1 MSRAVARRM
10 RIAPGTWVTIQ
21 GRRCCIR
28 AVLDLETVVVQDA
41 ETGETRHTKIKG
53 LRPDEAAPE
62 TPTET
67 AVTELADIEDKDW
80 QRARERFAIIQPLV
94 DDPDCTRDKVHA
106 RAVSVG
112 RHPATLYRWLQ
123 SYRHNGQLS
132 TLAPAKPGVRRGYSR
147 LAPEVETVLAATID
161 EFYLHGQKRSARHT
175 YQEVARRC
183 RNAGLQRP
191 HANTVRNRIKALSDK
206 EKLRRR
212 EGGKAM
218 RDKYMPMP
226 GAFPGADWPLAVVQ
240 IDHTPVDLMLVD
252 DVHRRPV
259 GRPWVTLA
267 IDVFSRM
274 VTGFSVSFDPPGA
287 LAVGLCLSHA
297 ILPKDSWLA
306 RHDIATPWP
315 VWGVMAT
322 VHADNAKEF
331 RGNMLRKACE
341 EYGIT
346 LHWRPVG
353 RPHFGGHIERLLGTL
368 NHEIHTLPGST
379 FSNPV
384 ARGHYES
391 EQQAAL
397 TLSEFER
404 WLAILIVEVYHQRLH
419 SELGITPLQKYEEGI
434 FGTDERPGR
443 GVPEL
448 LLDET
453 QLRLNFMAYTERTV
467 QPHGIV
473 IDEIQYY
480 DDVLKPWI
488 NSLDPRETT
497 GKRKRKFIVRRDP
510 RDISR
515 VYFYDPEL
523 KQYFEIPYR
532 NTAHPPISVWELRE
546 VRRKLKEEGRRS
558 VNEDLIFDAYNRLRV
573 LEAEAVHATKKARR
587 AAQQRRGHGPVERP
601 RAAPVLSVP
610 DHQLARAEDIQ
621 PFEEIEE
628 LDG

>member
-1 MSRAVARRM
+1 MSRAGARRM
-10 RIAPGTWVTIQ
+10 RIAPGAWVAIQ
-21 GRRCCIR
+21 GRRYCIR
-28 AVLDLETVVVQDA
+28 EVLDLETVVVQAA
-41 ETGETRHTKIKG
+41 ETGVTRHAKIHM
-53 LRPDEAAPE
+53 LQPCESTPE
-62 TPTET
+62 TPSET
-67 AVTELADIEDKDW
+67 VVAELADIEAKDW
-80 QRARERFAIIQPLV
+80 QRARERFAIIQPFL
-94 DDPDCTRDKVHA
+94 DDPDCTRDKIHA
-106 RAVSVG
+106 RAASVG

-123 SYRHNGQLS
+123 YYRHNGQLS
-132 TLAPAKPGVRRGYSR
+132 TLAPAKPGVRRGHSR
-147 LAPEVETVLAATID
+147 LAPEVETILTATID
-161 EFYLHGQKRSARHT
+161 EFYLHGQKRSAQHT

-191 HANTVRNRIKALSDK
+191 HPHTVRNRIRAVSDQ

-218 RDKYMPMP
+218 RDRYAPIP

-252 DVHRRPV
+252 DGHRRPV

-274 VTGFSVSFDPPGA
+274 VAGFSVSFDPPGA
-287 LAVGLCLSHA
+287 LAVGLCLANA
-297 ILPKDSWLA
+297 ILPKDTWLA

-315 VWGVMAT
+315 VGGVLDT

-331 RGNMLRKACE
+331 RGSMLRKACE
-341 EYGIT
+341 EYGMT

-368 NHEIHTLPGST
+368 NSEIHTLPGST
-379 FSNPV
+379 FSNPM
-384 ARGHYES
+384 ARGHYDS
-391 EQQAAL
+391 EQHAAL

-434 FGTDERPGR
+434 FGTNERPGR
-443 GVPEL
+443 GMPER
-448 LLDET
+448 LLDER
-453 QLRLNFMAYTERTV
+453 QLRLNFMPYTERTV

-473 IDEIQYY
+473 LDEIQYY

-488 NSLDPRETT
+488 HSTNPRETT

-515 VYFYDPEL
+515 LYFYDPEL

-532 NTAHPPISVWELRE
+532 NTTHPPISVWELRE
-546 VRRKLKEEGRRS
+546 VRRKLKEEGRQS

-573 LEAEAVHATKKARR
+573 LEAAAVHATKKARR
-587 AAQQRRGHGPVERP
+587 EAQRRRGHRAVERP
-601 RAAPVLSVP
+601 RPAPVTSLP
-610 DHQLARAEDIQ
+610 DGQLARAEDIQ
-621 PFEEIEE
+621 PFDEIEE

>member
-1 MSRAVARRM
+1 MERRL
-10 RIAPGTWVTIQ
+10 RIEPGAWVTIE
-21 GRRCCIR
+21 GRRFCIR
-28 AVLDLETVVVQDA
+28 QALDLETVLVGHA
-41 ETGETRHTKIKG
+41 ETGETRHAKIG
-53 LRPDEAAPE
+53 DLQSSESPSETPPE
-62 TPTET
+62 TT
-67 AVTELADIEDKDW
+67 VTELAEIEDKDW
-80 QRARERFAIIQPLV
+80 HRVRERFAAIQPLL
-94 DDPDCTRDKVHA
+94 DDPDCTREKVRA
-106 RAVSVG
+106 RAESVG

-123 SYRHNGQLS
+123 DYRHGSRLS
-132 TLAPAKPGVRRGYSR
+132 ILVPAKRGIRRGHS
-147 LAPEVETVLAATID
+147 LLDPEVETILAATID
-161 EFYLHGQKRSARHT
+161 EFYLSGQKRSAQHT
-175 YQEVARRC
+175 YNEVARRC
-183 RNAGLQRP
+183 RNAGIKHP
-191 HANTVRNRIKALSDK
+191 HPNTVRNRIKALSDK

-212 EGGKAM
+212 EGGKAV
-218 RDKYMPMP
+218 RDKYGPIQ
-226 GAFPGADWPLAVVQ
+226 GAFPGANWPLAVVQ

-287 LAVGLCLSHA
+287 LAVGLCLAHA
-297 ILPKDSWLA
+297 ILPKDTWLA
-306 RHDIATPWP
+306 RHEIATPWP
-315 VWGVMAT
+315 VWGIMDT

-331 RGNMLRKACE
+331 RGSMLHKACE
-341 EYGIT
+341 DYRID

-379 FSNPV
+379 FANPM
-384 ARGHYES
+384 AKGAYDS
-391 EQQAAL
+391 EQHAAM

-404 WLAILIVEVYHQRLH
+404 WLSILIVEIYHQRLH
-419 SELGITPLQKYEEGI
+419 SELDMTPLQKYEAGI

-443 GVPEL
+443 GLPER

-453 QLRLNFMAYTERTV
+453 ELRLNFMPYTERTV
-467 QPHGIV
+467 QPHGMV

-488 NSLDPRETT
+488 HSTDPHDST

-532 NTAHPPISVWELRE
+532 NTAHPPISIWELRE
-546 VRRKLKEEGRRS
+546 VRRKLKDEGRKS

-573 LEAEAVHATKKARR
+573 LEAEAVHETKKARR
-587 AAQQRRGHGPVERP
+587 VAQRRRGHGQVDRP
-601 RAAPVLSVP
+601 RPAPLTSVS
-610 DHQLARAEDIQ
+610 DHRLARAEDIR
-621 PFEEIEE
+621 PFDEIEE
-628 LDG
+628 LHG

>member
-1 MSRAVARRM
+1 MERRL
-10 RIAPGTWVTIQ
+10 RIEPGAWVTIE
-21 GRRCCIR
+21 GRRFCIR
-28 AVLDLETVVVQDA
+28 QVLDLETVLVGHA
-41 ETGETRHTKIKG
+41 ETGETRHAKIG
-53 LRPDEAAPE
+53 DLQSSESPSETPPE
-62 TPTET
+62 TT
-67 AVTELADIEDKDW
+67 VTELAEIEDKDW
-80 QRARERFAIIQPLV
+80 HRVRERFAAIQPLL
-94 DDPDCTRDKVHA
+94 DDPDCTREKVRA
-106 RAVSVG
+106 RAESVG

-123 SYRHNGQLS
+123 DYRHGSRLS
-132 TLAPAKPGVRRGYSR
+132 ILVPAKRGIRRGHS
-147 LAPEVETVLAATID
+147 LLDPEVETILAATID
-161 EFYLHGQKRSARHT
+161 EFYLSGQKRSAQHT
-175 YQEVARRC
+175 SNEVARRC
-183 RNAGLQRP
+183 RNAGIKHP
-191 HANTVRNRIKALSDK
+191 HPNTVRNRIKALSDK

-212 EGGKAM
+212 EGGKAV
-218 RDKYMPMP
+218 RDKYGPIQ
-226 GAFPGADWPLAVVQ
+226 GAFPGANWPLAVVQ

-287 LAVGLCLSHA
+287 LAVGLCLAHA
-297 ILPKDSWLA
+297 ILPKDTWLA
-306 RHDIATPWP
+306 RHEIATPWP
-315 VWGVMAT
+315 VWGIMDT

-331 RGNMLRKACE
+331 RGSMLHKACE
-341 EYGIT
+341 DYRID

-379 FSNPV
+379 FANPM
-384 ARGHYES
+384 AKGAYDS
-391 EQQAAL
+391 EQHAAM

-404 WLAILIVEVYHQRLH
+404 WLSILIVEIYHQRLH
-419 SELGITPLQKYEEGI
+419 SELDMTPLQKYEAGI

-443 GVPEL
+443 GLPER

-453 QLRLNFMAYTERTV
+453 ELRLNFMPYTERTV
-467 QPHGIV
+467 QPHGMV

-480 DDVLKPWI
+480 DDVVKPWI
-488 NSLDPRETT
+488 HSTDPHDST

-532 NTAHPPISVWELRE
+532 NTAHPPISIWELRE
-546 VRRKLKEEGRRS
+546 VRRKLKDEGRKS

-573 LEAEAVHATKKARR
+573 LEAEAVHETKKARR
-587 AAQQRRGHGPVERP
+587 VAQRRRGHGQVDRP
-601 RAAPVLSVP
+601 RPAPLTSVS
-610 DHQLARAEDIQ
+610 DHRLARAEDIR
-621 PFEEIEE
+621 PFDEIEE
-628 LDG
+628 LHG

>member
-28 AVLDLETVVVQDA
+28 EVLDLETVVVQDA
-41 ETGETRHTKIKG
+41 ETGETRHTKIKVLQPAG
-53 LRPDEAAPE
+53 STPE
-62 TPTET
+62 TPIET
-67 AVTELADIEDKDW
+67 AVAALADIEDKDW
-80 QRARERFAIIQPLV
+80 QRAHARFAIIQPLL

-106 RAVSVG
+106 RAASVG

-123 SYRHNGQLS
+123 YSRHNGQLS
-132 TLAPAKPGVRRGYSR
+132 TLAPAKPGVCRGHSR
-147 LAPEVETVLAATID
+147 LDPEVETLLAATID
-161 EFYLHGQKRSARHT
+161 EFYLHGQKRSAQHT
-175 YQEVARRC
+175 YHEVARRC

-191 HANTVRNRIKALSDK
+191 HPNTVRNRIKALSDK
-206 EKLRRR
+206 EKVRRR

-218 RDKYMPMP
+218 REKYAPMP

-252 DVHRRPV
+252 DMHRRPV

-287 LAVGLCLSHA
+287 LAVGLCLAHA
-297 ILPKDSWLA
+297 ILPKDIWLA
-306 RHDIATPWP
+306 RQDIATPWP
-315 VWGVMAT
+315 VWGVMDT

-331 RGNMLRKACE
+331 RGSMLRKACE
-341 EYGIT
+341 EYGIN

-384 ARGHYES
+384 ARGHYDS
-391 EQQAAL
+391 EQHAAL

-404 WLAILIVEVYHQRLH
+404 WLAILIVEVSHQRRH
-419 SELGITPLQKYEEGI
+419 RELGITPLQKYEEGI

-443 GVPEL
+443 GVPER

-546 VRRKLKEEGRRS
+546 VRRKLKDEGCQS

-573 LEAEAVHATKKARR
+573 LEAAAVHATKKARR
-587 AAQQRRGHGPVERP
+587 EAQRRRGHGPVERP
-601 RAAPVLSVP
+601 RPAPVPSVP

>member
-1 MSRAVARRM
+1 MERRL
-10 RIAPGTWVTIQ
+10 RIEPGAWVTIE
-21 GRRCCIR
+21 GRRFCIR
-28 AVLDLETVVVQDA
+28 QVLDLETVLVGHA
-41 ETGETRHTKIKG
+41 ETGETRHAKIG
-53 LRPDEAAPE
+53 DLQSSESPPE
-62 TPTET
+62 TPPET
-67 AVTELADIEDKDW
+67 TVTELAEIEDKDW
-80 QRARERFAIIQPLV
+80 HRVRERFAAIQPLL
-94 DDPDCTRDKVHA
+94 DDPDCTREKVRA
-106 RAVSVG
+106 RAESVG

-123 SYRHNGQLS
+123 DYRHGGRLS
-132 TLAPAKPGVRRGYSR
+132 TLVPAKRGIRRGHS
-147 LAPEVETVLAATID
+147 LLDPEVETILAATID
-161 EFYLHGQKRSARHT
+161 EFYLSGQKRSAQHT
-175 YQEVARRC
+175 YNEVARRC
-183 RNAGLQRP
+183 RNAGIKHP
-191 HANTVRNRIKALSDK
+191 HPNTVRNRIKALSDK

-212 EGGKAM
+212 EGGKAV
-218 RDKYMPMP
+218 RDKYGPIQ
-226 GAFPGADWPLAVVQ
+226 GAFPGANWPLAVVQ

-287 LAVGLCLSHA
+287 LAVGLCLAHA
-297 ILPKDSWLA
+297 ILPKDTWLA
-306 RHDIATPWP
+306 RHEIATPWP
-315 VWGVMAT
+315 VWGIMDT

-331 RGNMLRKACE
+331 RGSMLHKACE
-341 EYGIT
+341 DYRID

-379 FSNPV
+379 FANPV
-384 ARGHYES
+384 AKGAYDS
-391 EQQAAL
+391 EQHAAM

-404 WLAILIVEVYHQRLH
+404 WLSILIVEIYHQRLH
-419 SELGITPLQKYEEGI
+419 SELDMTPLQKYEAGI

-443 GVPEL
+443 GLPER

-453 QLRLNFMAYTERTV
+453 ELRLNFMPYTERTV
-467 QPHGIV
+467 QPHGMV

-488 NSLDPRETT
+488 HSTDPHDST

-532 NTAHPPISVWELRE
+532 NTAHPPISIWELRE
-546 VRRKLKEEGRRS
+546 VRRKLKDEGRKS

-573 LEAEAVHATKKARR
+573 LEAEAVHETKKARR
-587 AAQQRRGHGPVERP
+587 VAQRRRGHGQVDRP
-601 RAAPVLSVP
+601 RPAPLTSVS
-610 DHQLARAEDIQ
+610 DHRLARAEDIR
-621 PFEEIEE
+621 PFDEIEE
-628 LDG
+628 LHG

>member
-1 MSRAVARRM
+1 MERRL
-10 RIAPGTWVTIQ
+10 RIEPGAWVTIE
-21 GRRCCIR
+21 GRRFCIR
-28 AVLDLETVVVQDA
+28 QVLDLETVLVGHA
-41 ETGETRHTKIKG
+41 ETGETRHAKIG
-53 LRPDEAAPE
+53 DLQSSESPPE
-62 TPTET
+62 TPPET
-67 AVTELADIEDKDW
+67 TVTELAEIEDKDW
-80 QRARERFAIIQPLV
+80 HRVRERFAAIQPLL
-94 DDPDCTRDKVHA
+94 DDPDCTREKVRA
-106 RAVSVG
+106 RAESVG

-123 SYRHNGQLS
+123 DYRHGSRLS
-132 TLAPAKPGVRRGYSR
+132 ILVPAKRGIRRGHS
-147 LAPEVETVLAATID
+147 LLDPEVETILAATID
-161 EFYLHGQKRSARHT
+161 EFYLSGQKRSAQHT
-175 YQEVARRC
+175 SNEVARRC
-183 RNAGLQRP
+183 RNAGIKHP
-191 HANTVRNRIKALSDK
+191 HPNTVRNRIKALSDK

-212 EGGKAM
+212 EGGKAV
-218 RDKYMPMP
+218 RDKYGPIQ
-226 GAFPGADWPLAVVQ
+226 GAFPGANWPLAVVQ

-287 LAVGLCLSHA
+287 LAVGLCLAHA
-297 ILPKDSWLA
+297 ILPKDTWLA
-306 RHDIATPWP
+306 RHEIATPWP
-315 VWGVMAT
+315 VWGIMDT

-331 RGNMLRKACE
+331 RGSMLHKACE
-341 EYGIT
+341 DYRID

-379 FSNPV
+379 FANPV
-384 ARGHYES
+384 AKGAYDS
-391 EQQAAL
+391 EQHAAM

-404 WLAILIVEVYHQRLH
+404 WLSILIVEIYHQRLH
-419 SELGITPLQKYEEGI
+419 SELDMTPLQKYEAGI

-443 GVPEL
+443 GLPER

-453 QLRLNFMAYTERTV
+453 ELRLNFMPYTERTV
-467 QPHGIV
+467 QPHGMV

-488 NSLDPRETT
+488 HSTDPHDST

-532 NTAHPPISVWELRE
+532 NTAHPPISIWELRE
-546 VRRKLKEEGRRS
+546 VRRKLKDEGRKS

-573 LEAEAVHATKKARR
+573 LEAEAVHETKKARR
-587 AAQQRRGHGPVERP
+587 VAQRRRGHGQVDRP
-601 RAAPVLSVP
+601 RPAPLTSVS
-610 DHQLARAEDIQ
+610 DHRLARAEDIR
-621 PFEEIEE
+621 PFDEIEE
-628 LDG
+628 LHG

>member
-10 RIAPGTWVTIQ
+10 RIEPGAWVAIQ

-28 AVLDLETVVVQDA
+28 EVLDLETVVVQDA
-41 ETGETRHTKIKG
+41 ETGETWHTKIHV
-53 LRPDEAAPE
+53 LQPDRSTPE

-67 AVTELADIEDKDW
+67 AVAELTDIEAKDW
-80 QRARERFAIIQPLV
+80 QRARERFAIIQPLL

-106 RAVSVG
+106 RAESVG

-123 SYRHNGQLS
+123 YYRHNGQLS
-132 TLAPAKPGVRRGYSR
+132 TLAPAKPGVRRGHSR

-161 EFYLHGQKRSARHT
+161 EFYLHGQKRSAQHT
-175 YQEVARRC
+175 YHEVVRRC
-183 RNAGLQRP
+183 RNAGIQRP
-191 HANTVRNRIKALSDK
+191 HPNTVRNRIKALSDK

-218 RDKYMPMP
+218 RDKYAPIP

-240 IDHTPVDLMLVD
+240 IDHTPVDLILVD

-287 LAVGLCLSHA
+287 LAVGLCLAHA
-297 ILPKDSWLA
+297 ILPKDIWLA

-315 VWGVMAT
+315 VWGVMDT

-331 RGNMLRKACE
+331 RGSMLRKACE

-368 NHEIHTLPGST
+368 NQEIHTLPGST

-384 ARGHYES
+384 ARGHYDS
-391 EQQAAL
+391 EQHAAL

-404 WLAILIVEVYHQRLH
+404 WLAILIVEVYHQRRH
-419 SELGITPLQKYEEGI
+419 RELGITPLQKYEEGI
-434 FGTDERPGR
+434 FGTAERPGR
-443 GVPEL
+443 GVPER

-453 QLRLNFMAYTERTV
+453 QLHLNFMAYTERTV

-480 DDVLKPWI
+480 DDILKPWI
-488 NSLDPRETT
+488 NSIDPRETT

-546 VRRKLKEEGRRS
+546 VRRKLKDEGRQL

-587 AAQQRRGHGPVERP
+587 EAQRRRGHGRVERP
-601 RAAPVLSVP
+601 RPAPVTSVP

-621 PFEEIEE
+621 PFAEIEE

>member
-1 MSRAVARRM
+1 MERRL
-10 RIAPGTWVTIQ
+10 RIEPGAWVTIE
-21 GRRCCIR
+21 GRRFCIR
-28 AVLDLETVVVQDA
+28 QVLDLETVLVGHA
-41 ETGETRHTKIKG
+41 ETGETRHAKIG
-53 LRPDEAAPE
+53 ALQSSESPPE
-62 TPTET
+62 TPPET
-67 AVTELADIEDKDW
+67 TVTELAEIEDKDW
-80 QRARERFAIIQPLV
+80 HRVRERFAAIQPLL
-94 DDPDCTRDKVHA
+94 DDPDCTREKVRA
-106 RAVSVG
+106 RAESVG

-123 SYRHNGQLS
+123 DYRHGGRLS
-132 TLAPAKPGVRRGYSR
+132 TLVPAKRGIRRGHS
-147 LAPEVETVLAATID
+147 LLDPEVETILAATID
-161 EFYLHGQKRSARHT
+161 EFYLSGQKRSAQHT
-175 YQEVARRC
+175 SNEVARRC
-183 RNAGLQRP
+183 RNAGIKHP
-191 HANTVRNRIKALSDK
+191 HPNTVRNRIKALSDK

-212 EGGKAM
+212 EGGKAV
-218 RDKYMPMP
+218 RDKYGPIQ
-226 GAFPGADWPLAVVQ
+226 GAFPGANWPLAVVQ

-287 LAVGLCLSHA
+287 LAVGLCLAHA
-297 ILPKDSWLA
+297 ILPKDTWLA
-306 RHDIATPWP
+306 RHAIATPWP
-315 VWGVMAT
+315 VWGIMDT

-331 RGNMLRKACE
+331 RGSMLHKACE
-341 EYGIT
+341 DYRID

-379 FSNPV
+379 FANPV
-384 ARGHYES
+384 AKGAYDS
-391 EQQAAL
+391 EQHAAM

-404 WLAILIVEVYHQRLH
+404 WLSILIVEIYHQRLH
-419 SELGITPLQKYEEGI
+419 SELDMTPLQKYEAGI

-443 GVPEL
+443 GLPER

-453 QLRLNFMAYTERTV
+453 ELRLNFMPYTERTV
-467 QPHGIV
+467 QPHGMV

-488 NSLDPRETT
+488 HSTDPHDST

-532 NTAHPPISVWELRE
+532 NTAHPPISIWELRE
-546 VRRKLKEEGRRS
+546 VRRKLKDEGRKS

-573 LEAEAVHATKKARR
+573 LEAEAVHETKKARR
-587 AAQQRRGHGPVERP
+587 VAQRRRGHGQVDRP
-601 RAAPVLSVP
+601 RPAPLTSVS
-610 DHQLARAEDIQ
+610 DHRLARAEDIR
-621 PFEEIEE
+621 PFDEIEE
-628 LDG
+628 LHG

>member
-1 MSRAVARRM
+1 MERRL
-10 RIAPGTWVTIQ
+10 RIEPGAWVTIE
-21 GRRCCIR
+21 GRRFCIR
-28 AVLDLETVVVQDA
+28 QVLDLETVLVGHA
-41 ETGETRHTKIKG
+41 ETGETRHAKIG
-53 LRPDEAAPE
+53 DLQSSESPPE
-62 TPTET
+62 TPPET
-67 AVTELADIEDKDW
+67 TVTELAEIEDKDW
-80 QRARERFAIIQPLV
+80 HRVRERFAAIQPLL
-94 DDPDCTRDKVHA
+94 DDPDCTREKVRA
-106 RAVSVG
+106 RAESVG

-123 SYRHNGQLS
+123 DYRHGSRLS
-132 TLAPAKPGVRRGYSR
+132 ILVPAKRGIRRGHS
-147 LAPEVETVLAATID
+147 LLDPEVETILAATID
-161 EFYLHGQKRSARHT
+161 EFYLSGQKRSAQHT
-175 YQEVARRC
+175 YNEVARRC
-183 RNAGLQRP
+183 RNAGIKHP
-191 HANTVRNRIKALSDK
+191 HPNTVRNRIKALSDK

-212 EGGKAM
+212 EGGKAV
-218 RDKYMPMP
+218 RDKYGPIQ
-226 GAFPGADWPLAVVQ
+226 GAFPGANWPLAVVQ

-287 LAVGLCLSHA
+287 LAVGLCLAHA
-297 ILPKDSWLA
+297 ILPKDTWLA
-306 RHDIATPWP
+306 RHEIATPWP
-315 VWGVMAT
+315 VWGIMDT

-331 RGNMLRKACE
+331 RGSMLHKACE
-341 EYGIT
+341 DYRID

-379 FSNPV
+379 FANPM
-384 ARGHYES
+384 AKGAYDS
-391 EQQAAL
+391 EQHAAM

-404 WLAILIVEVYHQRLH
+404 WLSILIVEIYHQRLH
-419 SELGITPLQKYEEGI
+419 SELDMTPLQKYEAGI

-443 GVPEL
+443 GLPER

-453 QLRLNFMAYTERTV
+453 ELRLNFMPYTERTV
-467 QPHGIV
+467 QPHGMV

-488 NSLDPRETT
+488 HSTDPHDST

-532 NTAHPPISVWELRE
+532 NTAHPPISIWELRE
-546 VRRKLKEEGRRS
+546 VRRKLKDEGRKS

-573 LEAEAVHATKKARR
+573 LEAEAVHETKKARR
-587 AAQQRRGHGPVERP
+587 VAQRRRGHGQVDRP
-601 RAAPVLSVP
+601 RPAPLTSVS
-610 DHQLARAEDIQ
+610 DHRLARAEDIR
-621 PFEEIEE
+621 PFDEIEE
-628 LDG
+628 LHG